1 MGVAAVLYLY
11 FPAKKV
17 TNRHL
22 LVTECDSSDN
32 IINNISIINNTS
44 IINIILNMAPNKEG
58 PVNSGGKNYSYVKTG
73 KPRGRKP
80 GTKNKKT
87 LNKEKMRERAAEMR
101 KKGGREKKN

>member
-1 MGVAAVLYLY
+1 MGD
-11 FPAKKV
+11 
-17 TNRHL
+17 
-22 LVTECDSSDN
+22 TECDSSDN
-32 IINNISIINNTS
+32 IIINNSIINNILNIRNISIINNTS
-44 IINIILNMAPNKEG
+44 ILNNILNIHNMAPNKEG

>member
-1 MGVAAVLYLY
+1 MG
-11 FPAKKV
+11 
-17 TNRHL
+17 
-22 LVTECDSSDN
+22 TECDSSDN
-32 IINNISIINNTS
+32 IIINTS
-44 IINIILNMAPNKEG
+44 IINNILNIRIINTTSILNNILNIHNMAPNKEG